1 MIRPVP
7 NSSARPAG
15 PQTTPFTALLICVI
29 HSSMVNFPL
38 LHKTKKQTEP
48 TKGSVCKIQAHSFSA
63 AGHAAF
69 PAVPLCVPDDGSVL
83 LPERYSRLSLRP
95 YTFGTRCCGL
105 LQSAGQ
111 CFPTRLSSS
120 FSVHS
125 CARQKDYTI
134 FCPHV
139 QALFPSYAARTAG
152 MQSGT
157 GGSDSVGREFLRRM
171 IRGWDP
177 VAAGN
182 RAGAPNVRG
191 ESSRPTGHTPKNT
204 TAPGRRGIGSGRRG
218 RQCLYQGREMA

>member
-15 PQTTPFTALLICVI
+15 PQTTPLTALLICVI

-69 PAVPLCVPDDGSVL
+69 PAVPLCVSDDGSVL

-111 CFPTRLSSS
+111 CFPARLSSS

-139 QALFPSYAARTAG
+139 QALFFHLMPHAPPECKAERPEPACRVGAFSADVRGFQLPPYCLRQQGPTLGSSAG
-152 MQSGT
+152 ETPAPQAKNT
-157 GGSDSVGREFLRRM
+157 
-171 IRGWDP
+171 P
-177 VAAGN
+177 PPPAAG
-182 RAGAPNVRG
+182 G
-191 ESSRPTGHTPKNT
+191 
-204 TAPGRRGIGSGRRG
+204 
-218 RQCLYQGREMA
+218 

>member
-15 PQTTPFTALLICVI
+15 PQTTPLTALLICVI
-29 HSSMVNFPL
+29 HSSMVDFPL

-69 PAVPLCVPDDGSVL
+69 PAVPLCVSDDGSVL

-95 YTFGTRCCGL
+95 YTFGTRCYGL

-111 CFPTRLSSS
+111 CFPARLSSS

-152 MQSGT
+152 MQSRTAGT
-157 GGSDSVGREFLRRM
+157 GLQGGSFLRGRS
-171 IRGWDP
+171 GLP
-177 VAAGN
+177 APALLPAATGPTLGSS
-182 RAGAPNVRG
+182 AG
-191 ESSRPTGHTPKNT
+191 ELRPTGQKHHRPRP
-204 TAPGRRGIGSGRRG
+204 PGDRSGRRG
-218 RQCLYQGREMA
+218 GSACIR

>member
-15 PQTTPFTALLICVI
+15 PQTTPLTALLICVI

-38 LHKTKKQTEP
+38 LHKTKKQTGP

-69 PAVPLCVPDDGSVL
+69 PAVPLCVSDDGSVL

-111 CFPTRLSSS
+111 CFPARLSSS

-139 QALFPSYAARTAG
+139 QALFSILCRTHRQNAKQNGRNRPAG
-152 MQSGT
+152 WELSPRT
-157 GGSDSVGREFLRRM
+157 F
-171 IRGWDP
+171 
-177 VAAGN
+177 
-182 RAGAPNVRG
+182 GAS
-191 ESSRPTGHTPKNT
+191 SSRPIACGNRVPPSDHSLVKLPAELT
-204 TAPGRRGIGSGRRG
+204 R
-218 RQCLYQGREMA
+218 

>member
-1 MIRPVP
+1 MLFR
-7 NSSARPAG
+7 S
-15 PQTTPFTALLICVI
+15 
-29 HSSMVNFPL
+29 L

-63 AGHAAF
+63 AGHTAF
-69 PAVPLCVPDDGSVL
+69 PAVPLCVSDDGSVL

-139 QALFPSYAARTAG
+139 QALFPSYAARSAG

-182 RAGAPNVRG
+182 RAGAGSP
-191 ESSRPTGHTPKNT
+191 ERPRRKLPPHRPKTPPPP
-204 TAPGRRGIGSGRRG
+204 AAGG
-218 RQCLYQGREMA
+218 